1 MSAGVGEGSTYMDV
15 DQAAVYLGVGVRFIR
30 RLVAERR
37 VVFYKVGGH
46 LRFKVADLEA
56 FAQAGRVEPIQVRW
70 SGGKAVA

>member
-1 MSAGVGEGSTYMDV
+1 MTIESRYVDVEG
-15 DQAAVYLGVGVRFIR
+15 AAQYLGTGVRFIR

-46 LRFKVADLEA
+46 VRFKVSDLEA
-56 FAQAGRVEPIQVRW
+56 YAQAGRVEPIDVRW